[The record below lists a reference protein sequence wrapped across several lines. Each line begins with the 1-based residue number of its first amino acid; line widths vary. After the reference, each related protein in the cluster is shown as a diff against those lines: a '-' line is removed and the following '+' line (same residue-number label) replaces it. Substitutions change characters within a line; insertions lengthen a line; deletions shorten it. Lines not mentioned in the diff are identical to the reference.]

1 MEYTTFGATG
11 LTVPRLCLG
20 TATFGHQADETVA
33 HQIMDTAVEA
43 GVTFIDS
50 ADIYPMGGEV
60 GRTEEIVGRWLQGKR
75 DQIILATK
83 AGGPMGPARWQQGG
97 SRKHLLDA
105 IDGSLRRLGT
115 DYVDIY
121 QLHFDDPD
129 TPLDETLATLDAIV
143 TAGKARYIGVSNFL
157 AYRLARAVGRTET
170 LHLTR
175 IASVQPRY
183 NLLFRQVE
191 RELLPL
197 AAETGMAVIPFNPL
211 AGGLLSG
218 KYGRDDRTDRRP
230 VLRAGRS
237 AVRRPIQRTL
247 LAYQGIRHH

>member
-1 MEYTTFGATG
+1 MGREFRNPYTTDIDGVSDLCCMEKRKLGNSGLEVSALGYGCMGLSFGYGAATD
-11 LTVPRLCLG
+11 R
-20 TATFGHQADETVA
+20 QE
-33 HQIMDTAVEA
+33 AVRVIRAAYER
-43 GVTFIDS
+43 GVTFFDS

-60 GRTEEIVGRWLQGKR
+60 GRTEEIIGRWLQGKR

-105 IDGSLRRLGT
+105 VDGSLRRLGT
-115 DYVDIY
+115 DYVDIF

-157 AYRLARAVGRTET
+157 AYRLARAAGRTET

-183 NLLFRQVE
+183 NLLFRQIE

-211 AGGLLSG
+211 AGS
-218 KYGRDDRTDRRP
+218 T
-230 VLRAGRS
+230 
-237 AVRRPIQRTL
+237 QRQIP
-247 LAYQGIRHH
+247 A

>member
-1 MEYTTFGATG
+1 MERRTRRDRAQYTTFGATG

-33 HQIMDTAVEA
+33 QKIMDTAVEA
-43 GVTFIDS
+43 GVTFFDS
-50 ADIYPMGGEV
+50 ADIYPMGGEG
-60 GRTEEIVGRWLQGKR
+60 GRAEEIVGRWLQGKR

-83 AGGPMGPARWQQGG
+83 AGGPMGPARRQRGG

-105 IDGSLRRLGT
+105 IDGSLHRLGT

-157 AYRLARAVGRTET
+157 AYRLARGRRAHRDVAPHPYRVGSTALQPAVPADRTRAAAPGRRSR
-170 LHLTR
+170 HGGD
-175 IASVQPRY
+175 SVQP
-183 NLLFRQVE
+183 
-191 RELLPL
+191 
-197 AAETGMAVIPFNPL
+197 
-211 AGGLLSG
+211 
-218 KYGRDDRTDRRP
+218 
-230 VLRAGRS
+230 AGRGS
-237 AVRRPIQRTL
+237 TQRQIP
-247 LAYQGIRHH
+247 A